1 MGQVMQEN
9 GSQIGRRGSARV
21 ADRRQRI
28 RADLENKG
36 VSPGFSEPLAQRLE
50 RLRSEPG
57 SETYAAAL
65 EGAAAAYDAYRGDA
79 ELLDDRSSDIEEI
92 QRLMQGFAGELLKLE
107 EGLRT
112 ISAYVLRMHSRA
124 SRDGGGVLH

>member
-1 MGQVMQEN
+1 MRQN
-9 GSQIGRRGSARV
+9 GSQIGRRGSTRAV
-21 ADRRQRI
+21 GRRQRI

-36 VSPGFSEPLAQRLE
+36 VSPVFSEPLAQRLE

-57 SETYAAAL
+57 SDAYAAAL

-79 ELLDDRSSDIEEI
+79 ELLEDRSRDIEEI

-107 EGLRT
+107 EGLRI
-112 ISAYVLRMHSRA
+112 ISAYVMRMHHKATRN
-124 SRDGGGVLH
+124 GGRVLQ

>member
-1 MGQVMQEN
+1 MQEN
-9 GSQIGRRGSARV
+9 DSQIGRRGSTRV
-21 ADRRQRI
+21 AGRRQRI

-36 VSPGFSEPLAQRLE
+36 VSPGVSDRLARRLE

-57 SETYAAAL
+57 SDAYAAAL
-65 EGAAAAYDAYRGDA
+65 EGAAAAYDASRGDA
-79 ELLDDRSSDIEEI
+79 ELLEDRSCDIEEI

-107 EGLRT
+107 EGLRI
-112 ISAYVLRMHSRA
+112 ISAYVLRMHNRA

>member
-1 MGQVMQEN
+1 MRQN
-9 GSQIGRRGSARV
+9 GSQIGRRGSTRA
-21 ADRRQRI
+21 AGRRQRI

-57 SETYAAAL
+57 SDTYAAAL

-79 ELLDDRSSDIEEI
+79 ELLEHRSRDIEEI

-107 EGLRT
+107 EGLRI
-112 ISAYVLRMHSRA
+112 ISAYVLRMHNRA
-124 SRDGGGVLH
+124 TRDSGRVLQ

>member
-1 MGQVMQEN
+1 MRESSDQL
-9 GSQIGRRGSARV
+9 GRRGS
-21 ADRRQRI
+21 RRAAGRRRRI

-36 VSPGFSEPLAQRLE
+36 VSPGFSEPLAKRLE
-50 RLRSEPG
+50 RLRAEPG

-79 ELLDDRSSDIEEI
+79 DSLEDRSRDIEEI

-107 EGLRT
+107 EGLRI
-112 ISAYVLRMHSRA
+112 ISAYVLRMHNRTT
-124 SRDGGGVLH
+124 RNGGGVLH